1 MKKIPKSI
9 KGRLKAMRGP
19 ILEQMGKEQE
29 WQANLRE
36 AMLKCSDEQEKA
48 KTRELFNESVKHW
61 EVLSKSLEEYENLVK
76 SDWKVSPDTLLVVA
90 GNLLGIVL
98 ILTYEKANIVVS
110 KALNFVLK
118 GRV

>member
-19 ILEQMGKEQE
+19 ILEQMGIEQAF
-29 WQANLRE
+29 QANLRTTMVTSTDDTE
-36 AMLKCSDEQEKA
+36 IANA
-48 KTRELFNESVKHW
+48 RELFDESIKHW
-61 EVLSKSLEEYENLVK
+61 EVLSKSLEEYDKLAK